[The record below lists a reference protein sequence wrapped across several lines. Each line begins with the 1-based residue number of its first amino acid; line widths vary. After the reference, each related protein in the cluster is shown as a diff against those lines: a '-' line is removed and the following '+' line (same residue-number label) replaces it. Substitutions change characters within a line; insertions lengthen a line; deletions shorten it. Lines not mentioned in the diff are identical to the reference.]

1 MIFAS
6 INVQGDIIDRFEVLV
21 KKYLTSPETLMSN
34 FKQTIIGEQGKV
46 IDEMS
51 GSIMIQKPNK
61 LRWHH
66 KKPYEQILIRNDN
79 RFISMMLI

>member
-1 MIFAS
+1 MLIKKNLIILMIFAS

-46 IDEMS
+46 IE
-51 GSIMIQKPNK
+51 
-61 LRWHH
+61 
-66 KKPYEQILIRNDN
+66 
-79 RFISMMLI
+79 

>member
-1 MIFAS
+1 MLIKKNLIILMIFAS

-51 GSIMIQKPNK
+51 GHSSHLLLFPVR
-61 LRWHH
+61 L
-66 KKPYEQILIRNDN
+66 
-79 RFISMMLI
+79 